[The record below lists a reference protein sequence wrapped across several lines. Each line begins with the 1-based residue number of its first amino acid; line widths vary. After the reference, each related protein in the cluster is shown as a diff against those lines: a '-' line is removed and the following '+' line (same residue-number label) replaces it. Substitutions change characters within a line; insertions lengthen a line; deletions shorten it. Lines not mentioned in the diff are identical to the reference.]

1 MEKKTV
7 MLAVQGEGRGH
18 MTQAIAVLDML
29 KKSNME
35 VCCVIV
41 GSSNRREIPD
51 FFRHKFDV
59 PVIAVQS
66 PNFTTGKDNKSI
78 QIGKTIWNNTLKLG
92 AYQQSLAI
100 IHKLVGFHNPDI
112 IINFF
117 EPLIGLY
124 RFLYTPQCKI
134 ISIAHQ
140 YIYLHPKFRF
150 PKGSWIQKQ
159 ALIRYTR
166 FTTLMADKILAISL
180 YDLPGTGNSKLTV
193 IPPLLRKEV
202 SVLQSCDEQF
212 LLVYL
217 LNSGYIND
225 ILQWHA
231 SNPEVKLHC
240 FTDSKKVKETYSG
253 EWKVDD
259 ALSFHSLNDVKFLD
273 MMSRCS
279 GMASTAGFESVCEA
293 MYLGKPVMMVPVEG
307 HFEQYCNALDAG
319 KMGAGIHSRQFK
331 LEKLIAFLPFYNQ
344 SPIYFQQWVNEA
356 EKNIMNA
363 INSLYPNRPG
373 NKDQYTATG
382 RLKSSPL
389 RG

>member
-1 MEKKTV
+1 

-92 AYQQSLAI
+92 AYRQSLAI
-100 IHKLVGFHNPDI
+100 IHKLIGFHNPDI

-124 RFLYTPQCKI
+124 RFLYSPHCKI

-140 YIYLHPKFRF
+140 YIYLHPKFSF

-159 ALIRYTR
+159 ALIQYTR
-166 FTTLMADKILAISL
+166 FTTLMADRILAISL
-180 YDLPGTGNSKLTV
+180 YDLPGF
-193 IPPLLRKEV
+193 RE
-202 SVLQSCDEQF
+202 
-212 LLVYL
+212 
-217 LNSGYIND
+217 
-225 ILQWHA
+225 
-231 SNPEVKLHC
+231 
-240 FTDSKKVKETYSG
+240 
-253 EWKVDD
+253 
-259 ALSFHSLNDVKFLD
+259 
-273 MMSRCS
+273 
-279 GMASTAGFESVCEA
+279 
-293 MYLGKPVMMVPVEG
+293 
-307 HFEQYCNALDAG
+307 
-319 KMGAGIHSRQFK
+319 
-331 LEKLIAFLPFYNQ
+331 
-344 SPIYFQQWVNEA
+344 
-356 EKNIMNA
+356 
-363 INSLYPNRPG
+363 
-373 NKDQYTATG
+373 
-382 RLKSSPL
+382 
-389 RG
+389 